1 MDCRAR
7 PPLNPFTRHSG
18 AGAPGLPSLRDDYLH
33 AVPQATF
40 VALSDEPSDAVPRVV
55 VDLVELSSRI
65 STPSEPRL
73 PLRRRCGSKPQ
84 TAGLIDEGQHER

>member
-65 STPSEPRL
+65 STPQNQDFRSVADAAASRRL
-73 PLRRRCGSKPQ
+73 PV
-84 TAGLIDEGQHER
+84 